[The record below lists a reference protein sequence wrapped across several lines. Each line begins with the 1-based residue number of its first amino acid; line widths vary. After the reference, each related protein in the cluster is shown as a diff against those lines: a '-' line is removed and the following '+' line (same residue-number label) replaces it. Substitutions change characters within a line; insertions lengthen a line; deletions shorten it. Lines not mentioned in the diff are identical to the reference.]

1 MAAENPQPV
10 IIDNR
15 FVLTPEM
22 RHGGMATVHKAM
34 DMQSSRLCAVKRM
47 KPMPDDRL
55 LRESFFREY
64 QALQRLT
71 HPNIVE
77 MIACGVDAEGH
88 PYIALDWVDENLEE
102 WIARHGALSWQVFWP
117 EIGRPLLDAIK
128 TAQAS
133 KWIHRDIKPKNV
145 LVADGIPKLTDYGIA
160 RDHGRVLSS
169 LTLRHFA
176 SEPFSP
182 PDKDDGSE
190 HGFGRDVFSW
200 AILAGYCLTGH
211 EPADYG
217 SIPKWLDTCAG
228 APVEI
233 LIRAASLSRDE
244 RPAYA
249 AFLLEEIDTWVAE
262 RQADKQAHTCYVQIA
277 PDALKKAAAALETS
291 PATLATTI
299 KEDFR
304 HLQGARRSPDGE
316 EDIRLYGESWMLRC
330 RRDPD
335 GSGLLRAFSARHIGP
350 AEAERQRDAG
360 FGGPFQIIWDFP
372 RADPSAN
379 LRLDGLIA
387 EAAADENERRV
398 RSDSERVFRGWHAY
412 LSARYEF
419 EGSKAS
425 ALAYTDRQVSG
436 RMVSLTTSDP
446 LPADIIGQ
454 DRLIR
459 FGQAGSVALQVMSA
473 IGDELT
479 LNVVAG
485 DPSRIPAS
493 GSLEVNTIRAQRAL
507 DRQRQA
513 LNAVTDRRCANPRL
527 RDLLADPSQARDP
540 VGMIVAD
547 DPGANFDD
555 DKRAVLKKA
564 LNLQDI
570 LAVEGPPGTGKTR
583 LIEEIVLQYLRA
595 HPDHRILISSQTHV
609 ALDNVIERV
618 RARQPD
624 LDIVRVGREGDTKIN
639 PATADLLLERK
650 AETWAR
656 SVSAQAEEWLMRW
669 AREHR
674 VEPSN
679 VKAGMLAM
687 RLSSLL
693 TEAAELKKRTVEIS
707 RQTSAASVPA
717 EGEDVISEEVRSEL
731 DTALVESEELER
743 AIAANS
749 QDQEAVRTALLMHGG
764 IAAELADTNT
774 ITDLE
779 GFGSV
784 LLGDTPEH
792 GKCRVLME
800 LQQRWLDRVGR
811 SSDFHGA
818 MLGSAKVVAAT
829 CIGLAG
835 VRGME
840 DVEFDLCIIDEASR
854 ATATEVL
861 VPLAKSRRIILVGDP
876 RQLPPFFEQGV
887 LRSAG
892 AGEFGETEIRQN
904 VFERIL
910 ERGPAHCREVLRHQ
924 HRMVEPIG
932 RLISEVF
939 YEGTLINEKTAP
951 RVVLPTLSKPVI
963 WIDTSA
969 LAERREQRKG
979 TSFINAV
986 EARATRNILRSL
998 DFLASSMD
1006 L

>member
-1 MAAENPQPV
+1 MSPDSPQPV

-15 FVLTPEM
+15 FVLTTEA
-22 RHGGMATVHKAM
+22 RHGGMATVYKAM
-34 DMQSSRLCAVKRM
+34 DMQSGRLCAVKRM
-47 KPMPDDRL
+47 KPMPDDAL
-55 LRESFFREY
+55 VKESFFREY
-64 QALQRLT
+64 QALQRLS

-77 MIACGVDAEGH
+77 MIACGLDAEAR

-102 WIARHGALSWQVFWP
+102 WIGRQGALSWLVFWP
-117 EIGRPLLDAIK
+117 QIGRPLLDAIK

-145 LVADGIPKLTDYGIA
+145 LVAEGIPQLTDYGIA
-160 RDHGRVLSS
+160 RDHARVLNS
-169 LTLRHFA
+169 LTLRQFG

-182 PDKDDGSE
+182 PDRDDGSE

-200 AILAGYCLTGH
+200 AVLAGYCLTGH
-211 EPADYG
+211 EPEDYG
-217 SIPKWLDTCAG
+217 AIPRWLDSCVG

-233 LIRAASLSRDE
+233 LNRAASLSRDE

-249 AFLLEEIDTWVAE
+249 AFLLDEIDTWVAE
-262 RQADKQAHTCYVQIA
+262 RQADKPAHTCYVHIA
-277 PDALKKAAAALETS
+277 PEALGKAAAALETN
-291 PATLATTI
+291 PAALSATI
-299 KEDFR
+299 KDDFR
-304 HLQGARRSPDGE
+304 YLQGARRAPDGE
-316 EDIRLYGESWMLRC
+316 EDLRLYGESWMLRC
-330 RRDPD
+330 RRAPD
-335 GSGLLRAFSARHIGP
+335 GSGLLRAFTARHIGP

-360 FGGPFQIIWDFP
+360 FGGPIQIIWDFP
-372 RADPSAN
+372 REDPNAN
-379 LRLDGLIA
+379 LRLDNLIA
-387 EAAADENERRV
+387 EAAADENERRL

-425 ALAYTDRQVSG
+425 ALAYSGRQVSG

-446 LPADIIGQ
+446 LPADIVGQ

-459 FGQAGSVALQVMSA
+459 FGQAGSVALQVVSA
-473 IGDELT
+473 VGDELT

-485 DPSRIPAS
+485 DPSRIPMS
-493 GSLEVNTIRAQRAL
+493 GTLEVNTIRAQRAI

-513 LNAVTDRRCANPRL
+513 LNSVTDRRCANPRL
-527 RDLLADPSQARDP
+527 RDLLADPSLAREP
-540 VGMIVAD
+540 VGMIVPD
-547 DPGANFDD
+547 DPGPNFDD

-564 LNLQDI
+564 LNLQDV

-618 RARQPD
+618 RARQPE
-624 LDIVRVGREGDTKIN
+624 LDIVRVGREGDSKIN

-650 AETWAR
+650 AEAWAKA
-656 SVSAQAEEWLMRW
+656 VSAQAEEWLMRW
-669 AREHR
+669 AQDHE
-674 VEPSN
+674 VEPSD
-679 VKAGMLAM
+679 VRAGMLAM

-693 TEAAELKKRTVEIS
+693 SEAADIQGRATELS
-707 RQTSAASVPA
+707 HQTSAARPSP
-717 EGEDVISEEVRSEL
+717 EGDEVISGEVRSQLE
-731 DTALVESEELER
+731 TALVDSEELER
-743 AIAANS
+743 MIAANR
-749 QDQEAVRTALLMHGG
+749 QDQDAVRAALLAHGG
-764 IAAELADTNT
+764 IAAELAGSNT

-784 LLGDTPEH
+784 LLGDTAEH
-792 GKCRVLME
+792 VKCRALME

-887 LRSAG
+887 LRTAG
-892 AGEFGETEIRQN
+892 SGEFGEAEIRQN

-910 ERGPAHCREVLRHQ
+910 ERAPAHCREVLRHQ
-924 HRMVEPIG
+924 HRMIEPIG

-939 YEGTLINEKTAP
+939 YEGGLINEKTSP
-951 RVVLPTLSKPVI
+951 RVVLPTLTRPIV
-963 WIDTSA
+963 WVDTST
-969 LAERREQRKG
+969 LAERREKR
-979 TSFINAV
+979 
-986 EARATRNILRSL
+986 
-998 DFLASSMD
+998 
-1006 L
+1006 